1 MLQHRS
7 ASSSRLSLDFPDL
20 PGKPAYTLKPGQ
32 PSPGQHSLLRPPFA
46 VTPSTGILTCFP
58 STTHFC
64 LALGADSPYADER
77 CVGNLG
83 LSASGLFTRFIAT
96 HVNIRTSDTSS
107 TLYNAPSSAYRTLPY
122 HASELASAA
131 SVIDLSPVTS
141 SAQDDSTSE
150 LLRFL

>member
-58 STTHFC
+58 STTPFG
-64 LALGADSPYADER
+64 LALGEMCIRDSSLAERPEISPRSYSMRHRSLPLSRPVSYTHLYA
-77 CVGNLG
+77 NNFTL
-83 LSASGLFTRFIAT
+83 LSLTDKAFFVVFFHYLHSKFK
-96 HVNIRTSDTSS
+96 
-107 TLYNAPSSAYRTLPY
+107 
-122 HASELASAA
+122 
-131 SVIDLSPVTS
+131 
-141 SAQDDSTSE
+141 
-150 LLRFL
+150 